1 MGFDRL
7 LQQIENAKIITIF
20 RHTNPDCD
28 AVGSQFGLK
37 NWIQDNYPDK
47 QVYALGYDAPNQ
59 GVWPKSDETGDEVI
73 AQSFAIVVDTANTE
87 RIDDQRFAS
96 ASSIFKI
103 DHHPD
108 RSFYGDDQ
116 IVDESAAATCQILA
130 DFLAYCKESR
140 VSVTTAE
147 RLYAGMLTDTLN
159 FTTSNTTAASLR
171 AAGYLCQFGVDI
183 PSLSRTLF
191 DRSLNGFRFSAWIRS
206 NVTVQDGHLGYAV
219 IPMSIMEEYDMS
231 ASKARSFVDE
241 YGHVR
246 EFEAWCVF
254 TEKQGENGS
263 LYDGSLRS
271 KTIRINDIAEKY
283 HGGGHVNASGVKNLT
298 RTQVDE
304 ILDLINKRIH
314 V

>member
-1 MGFDRL
+1 M
-7 LQQIENAKIITIF
+7 
-20 RHTNPDCD
+20 
-28 AVGSQFGLK
+28 
-37 NWIQDNYPDK
+37 
-47 QVYALGYDAPNQ
+47 GYDAPNQ
-59 GVWPKSDETGDEVI
+59 GVWPKSDEAGDEVI

-130 DFLAYCKESR
+130 DFLAYCKDSR

-241 YGHVR
+241 YGHVK

>member
-28 AVGSQFGLK
+28 ALGSQFGLK

-59 GVWPKSDETGDEVI
+59 GVWPKSDEAGDEVI

-130 DFLAYCKESR
+130 DFLAYCKESK

-219 IPMSIMEEYDMS
+219 IPRSIMEEYDMS

-246 EFEAWCVF
+246 EFEAWCLF

>member
-1 MGFDRL
+1 M
-7 LQQIENAKIITIF
+7 
-20 RHTNPDCD
+20 
-28 AVGSQFGLK
+28 
-37 NWIQDNYPDK
+37 
-47 QVYALGYDAPNQ
+47 
-59 GVWPKSDETGDEVI
+59 
-73 AQSFAIVVDTANTE
+73 
-87 RIDDQRFAS
+87 
-96 ASSIFKI
+96 
-103 DHHPD
+103 
-108 RSFYGDDQ
+108 
-116 IVDESAAATCQILA
+116 
-130 DFLAYCKESR
+130 
-140 VSVTTAE
+140 
-147 RLYAGMLTDTLN
+147 
-159 FTTSNTTAASLR
+159 
-171 AAGYLCQFGVDI
+171 
-183 PSLSRTLF
+183 
-191 DRSLNGFRFSAWIRS
+191 
-206 NVTVQDGHLGYAV
+206 

>member
-7 LQQIENAKIITIF
+7 LQQIENAQIITIF

-28 AVGSQFGLK
+28 AVGAQFGLK

-59 GVWPKSDETGDEVI
+59 GEWPKSDEAGDEDI
-73 AQSFAIVVDTANTE
+73 AQSLAIVVDTANTE
-87 RIDDQRFAS
+87 RIDDQRYAS
-96 ASSIFKI
+96 ASSIFRI

-108 RSFYGDDQ
+108 RSPYGNDQ

-130 DFLAYCKESR
+130 DFLAYCKDST

-171 AAGYLCQFGVDI
+171 AAGYLCQFGVNI

-206 NVTVQDGHLGYAV
+206 HVTVKENHLGYAV

-254 TEKQGENGS
+254 TEKQGENGF

-298 RTQVDE
+298 REQVDE
-304 ILDLINKRIH
+304 LLDLINERIH

>member
-28 AVGSQFGLK
+28 ALGSQFGLK
-37 NWIQDNYPDK
+37 IWIQDNYPDK

-59 GVWPKSDETGDEVI
+59 GVWPKSDEAGDEVI

-108 RSFYGDDQ
+108 RFFYGDDQ

-130 DFLAYCKESR
+130 DFLACCKDSR

-246 EFEAWCVF
+246 EFEA
-254 TEKQGENGS
+254 
-263 LYDGSLRS
+263 
-271 KTIRINDIAEKY
+271 
-283 HGGGHVNASGVKNLT
+283 
-298 RTQVDE
+298 
-304 ILDLINKRIH
+304 
-314 V
+314 